1 MRIQTLTALT
11 AILAA
16 CGGGGGVSN
25 DTQPPSSGGATS
37 ISEVQGTGTTSPFE
51 GQAVTVS
58 GVVTGDF
65 QEDDGDTRR
74 NLRGFFIQGAPDG
87 QVESSDGIF
96 VFDGSN
102 PSVDVNPG
110 DRVEVRGTVNEYFGE
125 TQIEASSVTITG
137 TGSVQPVAL
146 SLPYP
151 VSTTNS
157 DGERIA
163 DLERY
168 EGMLVEIGDTLTVT
182 DLWSLGRFGEV
193 MLAAGGRLFQFTNDN
208 TPNVAGYSAHWD
220 RVGRSTIV
228 LDDGLRSEN
237 PHELHYLG
245 AGASPG
251 YSIRLGDT
259 LDGLTGNLR
268 YSRGAGGNGAENWR
282 LEPTVEPVFQ
292 SRNPRPESPG
302 IAGSLHI
309 AGFNVLNF
317 FTTIDQGQDDCGP
330 RGNAACRGADSN
342 AELARQREKL
352 VTALLRSG
360 GDILGLTELQNNSSG
375 SLRVLVDAMNAR
387 EGRDDFAY
395 IDSGIIHTDVIKA
408 GILYR
413 RSVVTPI
420 GDFALLDRTVD
431 SRYNDDRNRPS
442 LAQAFAMNAG
452 GARLSVVV
460 SHLKSKGS
468 SCEADGDP
476 NTGDGQGNCNLTRV
490 NAAVALADW
499 IETDPTGSADPD
511 YLLLGDMNA
520 YYLEDPIEAFRN
532 AGLVD
537 LLADQ
542 ANPYSFVYQG
552 QSGAFDYAFAT
563 AELASQV
570 RGAAEWHINVD
581 EAPVLDYNLEYGRDP
596 ALFDPDS
603 PFRSSDHDPVVV
615 GLDLG
620 D

>member
-1 MRIQTLTALT
+1 
-11 AILAA
+11 
-16 CGGGGGVSN
+16 VSN
-25 DTQPPSSGGATS
+25 DTQPPSSGGATGVS
-37 ISEVQGTGTTSPFE
+37 AIQGTGTTSPFE
-51 GQAVTVS
+51 GQTVTVS

-74 NLRGFFIQGAPDG
+74 NLRGFYIQGTPDG
-87 QVESSDGIF
+87 NVESSDGIF

-102 PSVDVNPG
+102 PAVDVNPG
-110 DRVEVRGTVNEYFGE
+110 DLVEVRGTVNEYFGE
-125 TQIEASSVTITG
+125 TQIEANSVTITG

-151 VSTTNS
+151 LSTTNS

-168 EGMLVEIGDTLTVT
+168 EGMLVEFGDTLAVT
-182 DLWSLGRFGEV
+182 DLWTLSRFGEV

-208 TPNVAGYSAHWD
+208 TPDVAGYAAHWD

-237 PHELHYLG
+237 PSEIHYLG
-245 AGASPG
+245 AGAAPD

-259 LDGLTGNLR
+259 LNGLTGNLR
-268 YSRGAGGNGAENWR
+268 H
-282 LEPTVEPVFQ
+282 VV
-292 SRNPRPESPG
+292 
-302 IAGSLHI
+302 
-309 AGFNVLNF
+309 GFNVLNF

-330 RGNAACRGADSN
+330 RANAACRGADSN

-360 GDILGLTELQNNSSG
+360 GDIFGLTELQNNSSG

-387 EGRDDFAY
+387 EGGDDFAY
-395 IDSGIIHTDVIKA
+395 VDTGIIHTDVIKA
-408 GILYR
+408 GIVYR
-413 RSVVTPI
+413 RSSVTPI
-420 GDFALLDRTVD
+420 GDFVLLDRSVD
-431 SRYNDDRNRPS
+431 SRYNDDRNRPT
-442 LAQAFAMNAG
+442 LAQAFATNAS

-468 SCEADGDP
+468 SCDADGDP

-499 IETDPTGSADPD
+499 IETDPTGSGDPD
-511 YLLLGDMNA
+511 YLLIGDMNA
-520 YYLEDPIEAFRN
+520 YYLEDPITAFRN

-537 LLADQ
+537 LLAGQ
-542 ANPYSFVYQG
+542 ANPYSYVYQG
-552 QSGAFDYAFAT
+552 QSGAYDYAFAT

-596 ALFDPDS
+596 ALFDADS

-620 D
+620 N

>member
-1 MRIQTLTALT
+1 MRIQIITALT
-11 AILAA
+11 AILTA

-37 ISEVQGTGTTSPFE
+37 VGAIQGTGRTSPLE
-51 GQAVTVS
+51 GQTVTVT

-74 NLRGFFIQGAPDG
+74 NLRGFYIQGTPDG
-87 QVESSDGIF
+87 EVETSDGVF

-125 TQIEASSVTITG
+125 TQIEADSVTITG
-137 TGSVQPVAL
+137 TGSVQPAVL

-157 DGERIA
+157 DGEYIA
-163 DLERY
+163 DLERF
-168 EGMLVEIGDTLTVT
+168 EGMLVEFAGTLAVT
-182 DLWSLGRFGEV
+182 DLWTLGRFGEV
-193 MLAAGGRLFQFTNDN
+193 MLAAGERLFQFTNDN
-208 TPNVAGYSAHWD
+208 APDVAGYAAHWD
-220 RVGRSTIV
+220 RVGRSTVV

-237 PHELHYLG
+237 PSEIHYLG
-245 AGASPG
+245 AGASPD

-259 LDGLTGNLR
+259 LSGLTGNLR

-282 LEPTVEPVFQ
+282 LEPTTDPVFQ

-302 IAGSLHI
+302 IDGSLHVV
-309 AGFNVLNF
+309 GFNVLNF

-330 RGNAACRGADSN
+330 RANAVCRGADSN

-352 VTALLRSG
+352 VTALLHSG

-387 EGRDDFAY
+387 EGGDDFAY
-395 IDSGIIHTDVIKA
+395 IDTGIIHTDVIKA
-408 GILYR
+408 GIVYR
-413 RSVVTPI
+413 RSSVTPI
-420 GDFALLDRTVD
+420 GDFVLLDRGVD

-442 LAQAFAMNAG
+442 LAQAFATNAG

-468 SCEADGDP
+468 SCDADGDP

-499 IETDPTGSADPD
+499 IETDPTGSGDPD
-511 YLLLGDMNA
+511 YLLIGDMNA
-520 YYLEDPIEAFRN
+520 YYREDPIEAFRN

-537 LLADQ
+537 LLANQ
-542 ANPYSFVYQG
+542 AAPYSYVYQG
-552 QSGAFDYAFAT
+552 QSGAYDYAFAT
-563 AELASQV
+563 TELASQV

-596 ALFDPDS
+596 ALFDADS

-615 GLDLG
+615 GLDLSN
-620 D
+620 